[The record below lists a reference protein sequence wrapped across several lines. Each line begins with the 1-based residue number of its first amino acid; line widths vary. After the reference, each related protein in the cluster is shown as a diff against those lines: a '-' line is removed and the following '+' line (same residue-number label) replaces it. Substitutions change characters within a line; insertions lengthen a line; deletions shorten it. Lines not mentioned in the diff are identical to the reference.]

1 MAKARNGG
9 LTAALLLALTALTA
23 GAALAQETPSQF
35 DKANAEAR
43 RHTEAQQQL
52 RNRAHQN
59 RLDENNARVTC
70 QGAGSAAA
78 QGACNS
84 NVDIG
89 MRNRGLDLHNDAID
103 ERNNHNQILQGLG
116 VHRVP

>member
-1 MAKARNGG
+1 MAKTRNWG
-9 LTAALLLALTALTA
+9 LAGLLLALSALTS
-23 GAALAQETPSQF
+23 GAALAQETHDQF
-35 DKANAEAR
+35 DKANAEDR
-43 RHTEAQQQL
+43 RHSQVQQDL
-52 RNRAHQN
+52 RNRTHQN

-84 NVDIG
+84 NVDID
-89 MRNRGLDLHNDAID
+89 MRNRGLDLNNQVLT
-103 ERNNHNQILQGLG
+103 ERNSHNQILQGIG